1 MCNYRGRFSI
11 RICYNDVYHTHIRVQ
26 SLANYALHNVF
37 LRVFRCACQSF
48 SDDFNENDDNECS
61 DGNFLIYLNDIT
73 LMVSLFR
80 KIHFQH
86 LISKHWHPRK
96 PEIYVTVYSFTSKG
110 KKFLGNQVRLN
121 VFLLRAECIL
131 FLEKSRLRKMLTDG
145 FQRRRVNIPPRS
157 KENSVAFFPVSDI
170 TTFFIY
176 ICAVYTSEN
185 GLLKTGST

>member
-26 SLANYALHNVF
+26 SLANYTLHNVF

-61 DGNFLIYLNDIT
+61 DGNFLIHLNGIT

-86 LISKHWHPRK
+86 LISKHWHPRNLK
-96 PEIYVTVYSFTSKG
+96 IRKFTLQFPYLLQKER
-110 KKFLGNQVRLN
+110 KILGNQVRLN

-131 FLEKSRLRKMLTDG
+131 FLEKSRLKKMLTDG
-145 FQRRRVNIPPRS
+145 F
-157 KENSVAFFPVSDI
+157 
-170 TTFFIY
+170 
-176 ICAVYTSEN
+176 
-185 GLLKTGST
+185 